1 MESFLKE
8 YFYCRMTIKN
18 ALLETISPYLV
29 DEVIKKYFYSKIGLT
44 TTYKFLAEKRENQE
58 NLGDS

>member
-1 MESFLKE
+1 MI
-8 YFYCRMTIKN
+8 IKN

-44 TTYKFLAEKRENQE
+44 ITYIYLAEKRENQE
-58 NLGDS
+58 NLGYS